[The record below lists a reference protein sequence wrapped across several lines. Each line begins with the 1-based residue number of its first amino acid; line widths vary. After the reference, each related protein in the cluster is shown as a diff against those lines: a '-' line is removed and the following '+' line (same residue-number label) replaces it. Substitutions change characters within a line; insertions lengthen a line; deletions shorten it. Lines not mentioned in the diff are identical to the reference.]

1 MSFIAGLFDEAPLK
15 LVTRSPFGAR
25 LSQRS
30 REANAVNMKN
40 YLVMGAAGM
49 LLDGPAPLRDGLIKN
64 KITEGPDLPTMLGD
78 ESLLED
84 FVRGT
89 AMGIKHLSCT
99 CRMGSDDDKMAVTR
113 SDGAV
118 RGIGAL
124 RVVDASVMPSLPRC
138 NTNITTLMIAEKMA
152 DKILSA

>member
-1 MSFIAGLFDEAPLK
+1 
-15 LVTRSPFGAR
+15 
-25 LSQRS
+25 
-30 REANAVNMKN
+30 MKN

-49 LLDGPAPLRDGLIKN
+49 LLDGPALLRDRLIKK

-78 ESLLED
+78 DSLLED
-84 FVRGT
+84 FVRTT

-113 SDGAV
+113 SDGGV
-118 RGIGAL
+118 RGIGSL
-124 RVVDASVMPSLPRC
+124 RVVDASIMPSLPRC